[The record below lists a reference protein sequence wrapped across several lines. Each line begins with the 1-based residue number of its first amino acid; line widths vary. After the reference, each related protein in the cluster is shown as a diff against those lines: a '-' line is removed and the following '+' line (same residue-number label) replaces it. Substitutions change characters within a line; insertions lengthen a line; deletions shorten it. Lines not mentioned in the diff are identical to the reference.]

1 MKQSMKKAALVLMLA
16 LAVLLVPQWSNTAL
30 AVTTPSDITTG
41 SDLPPAPPLP
51 TPPAKGE
58 VVISGAKTVRGGEKL
73 TFSVNND
80 GKNVP
85 MDAVPGG
92 CFAGDHQKRR
102 YYHQTCGIHA
112 LCAGVGGAEK

>member
-41 SDLPPAPPLP
+41 SDLRF
-51 TPPAKGE
+51 G
-58 VVISGAKTVRGGEKL
+58 
-73 TFSVNND
+73 
-80 GKNVP
+80 

-112 LCAGVGGAEK
+112 LCAGVGGAEKRPVALCELPPVHCAGREKNHRQRAHDVC

>member
-30 AVTTPSDITTG
+30 AVTTPSDITTRRREADVLRHHRRKSRPEQRFG
-41 SDLPPAPPLP
+41 
-51 TPPAKGE
+51 
-58 VVISGAKTVRGGEKL
+58 
-73 TFSVNND
+73 
-80 GKNVP
+80 